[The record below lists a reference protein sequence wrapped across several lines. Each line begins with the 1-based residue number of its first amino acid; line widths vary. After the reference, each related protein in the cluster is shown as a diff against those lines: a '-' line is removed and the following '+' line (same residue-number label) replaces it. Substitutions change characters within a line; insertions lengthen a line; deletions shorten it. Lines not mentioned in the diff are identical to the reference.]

1 MDNTNIQGAKSETI
15 ENTSDNNA
23 LRVDEPEYFDDIV
36 EHFSNIP
43 DVAQPLI
50 HNAQITLSKI
60 EKLLY
65 SAPTF
70 IEFVKS
76 NIPKP
81 AFQAILTGEQK
92 CKIANGALKLMTKK
106 DGSLMANL
114 VNPKTNKIVSTV
126 SLEKVSL
133 RPDISQAMTNYAMQM
148 QLAQIAEQIQD
159 VQIAIEEV
167 RQGQEFDRLATAY
180 SCQQKLLQATMIKN
194 PELKTVALLRIA
206 ADAEDSRNLLML
218 SQNANIEFIKKQ
230 PESYLRK
237 FFSGANSEK
246 IKTRMNEIRESLC
259 AVNSVSLVEAIAYQ
273 EMGENESAKK
283 SLDYYLSYIQK
294 TYLETE
300 GFLERLDSIDSN
312 NYNKTFWVKTLPKIT
327 ESIKK
332 LPSINEVF
340 LLEDTVDETNSL

>member
-1 MDNTNIQGAKSETI
+1 MDEKNIQGTNSETI
-15 ENTSDNNA
+15 ENISDNNST
-23 LRVDEPEYFDDIV
+23 LVDKPEYFDNIV
-36 EHFSNIP
+36 ECFSNVP

-50 HNAQITLSKI
+50 YNAKTTFSKI

-65 SAPTF
+65 SAPAF
-70 IEFVKS
+70 IEIIKS
-76 NIPKP
+76 NIPEQ

-92 CKIANGALKLMTKK
+92 RKLANGALKLMTKK

-114 VNPKTNKIVSTV
+114 INPKTKKIVSTV
-126 SLEKVSL
+126 ALEKVNMT
-133 RPDISQAMTNYAMQM
+133 PDISQAMTNYATQMQM
-148 QLAQIAEQIQD
+148 AQIAEQIQD

-167 RQGQEFDRLATAY
+167 RQGQEYDRLATAY
-180 SCQQKLLQATMIKN
+180 SCQQKLFQATTINN
-194 PELKTVALLRIA
+194 PELRIMALLRIV

-218 SQNANIEFIKKQ
+218 SQNANIEFIKNQ
-230 PESYLRK
+230 PESYLQK
-237 FFSGANSEK
+237 LFSGANFEK

-259 AVNSVSLVEAIAYQ
+259 VVNMVSLVEAIAYQ
-273 EMGENESAKK
+273 EMGENEAARK
-283 SLDYYLSYIQK
+283 SLNYYSSYIQK

-332 LPSINEVF
+332 LPSVNEVF
-340 LLEDTVDETNSL
+340 LLEDIIDETKSL